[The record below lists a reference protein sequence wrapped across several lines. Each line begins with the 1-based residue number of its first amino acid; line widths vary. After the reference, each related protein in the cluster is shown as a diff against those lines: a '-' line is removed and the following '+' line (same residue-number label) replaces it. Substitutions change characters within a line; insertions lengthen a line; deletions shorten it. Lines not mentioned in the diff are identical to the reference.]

1 MICIDMNTGND
12 SGSGGENVRRIS
24 GNDSSPYRKKYSG
37 QGSNSTMR
45 NGGSPTRDPSQWRSY
60 STEPDP
66 IDPTAPPIPKFD
78 IDPDVPLEAMVPL
91 KTTSESEQSDSGS
104 RHQQTGLIIG
114 DEMLN
119 RDPNT
124 TYEMQR
130 KKERI
135 MMQSLRRK
143 QEAEENRIR
152 LDAEARLKKEEEAK
166 KEEEKLRK
174 KEEGIRMPQP
184 VSARPVPRM
193 RPKGSANSGAA
204 TPRQRPQTIHVDKNA
219 DITDALRPTRGNR
232 GSSSNLSALHR
243 SESRNSIVSNGGG
256 GYPRTPT
263 GGVSLAGMGSNRRP
277 STTPNNARTASK
289 GPSRRGSVTYI
300 TQENNSDSPRMSR
313 MDRNSRSVSQP
324 RGKRDSSVSSAYG
337 GVDLVGN
344 RLSASTRYRGSRESL
359 QSGMTYSARKNSQ
372 SSMYNDND
380 YYYGGS
386 MRDLNNGH
394 GRPRKASSV
403 SHLGQK
409 HCKHNGAS
417 PLK

>member
-1 MICIDMNTGND
+1 MA
-12 SGSGGENVRRIS
+12 
-24 GNDSSPYRKKYSG
+24 
-37 QGSNSTMR
+37 SNGTS
-45 NGGSPTRDPSQWRSY
+45 GSPTRDPSQWRSY

-104 RHQQTGLIIG
+104 RNQQTGLIIG

-124 TYEMQR
+124 AYEMQR

-152 LDAEARLKKEEEAK
+152 LDAEARLKREEEAK

-174 KEEGIRMPQP
+174 KEEEKLRREAILEQFKMKKELEKMEEEGIRMPQP

-263 GGVSLAGMGSNRRP
+263 GGVSLAGMGTNRRP
-277 STTPNNARTASK
+277 STTPNNTRTASK

-300 TQENNSDSPRMSR
+300 TQENNS
-313 MDRNSRSVSQP
+313 
-324 RGKRDSSVSSAYG
+324 
-337 GVDLVGN
+337 VDLVGN

-386 MRDLNNGH
+386 MRDLNNGY

-403 SHLGQK
+403 SHLGPGSLPGYRRRAGPGGM
-409 HCKHNGAS
+409 HGEYD
-417 PLK
+417 